1 MSDVREELRTRIRE
15 ELAPANAAVVIRGG
29 PDTLSLLRSHARRLN
44 RLYVLDGEDVF
55 GVSVFVAQDEIGPAS
70 ERSILGSKLRSYPM
84 IYRTTVGQLTTLGFE
99 VLATFTS
106 PHFTVVMPTLD
117 RVDDLATRSASCCR
131 TRTLRDR
138 RRSHDT
144 RRHTSRSQQ

>member
-29 PDTLSLLRSHARRLN
+29 PDTLSLLRSHARRVN

-70 ERSILGSKLRSYPM
+70 EQSILGSKLRSYPM
-84 IYRTTVGQLTTLGFE
+84 IYRTTVGQLTALGFE

-117 RVDDLATRSASCCR
+117 RVDDLVNAFGRLLPNPYAEGPKEEP
-131 TRTLRDR
+131 
-138 RRSHDT
+138 
-144 RRHTSRSQQ
+144 